1 GAADPARLLALPDER
16 LPAVRLPVRLLRGAG
31 TQLRGWAVRCRALR
45 VAAGR
50 RQHGAAAA
58 LVDHLRLRSHCD
70 ATPAAQPRAGLAR
83 THRAARSGLRRY
95 RALRIRPPDPR
106 RLRPAAQRLPVGV
119 LRAGGHP
126 RPARERRHHLAGHA
140 DGAGAQ
146 ARPGRCEPSPRHV
159 PVDVLALPRRGVDR
173 RLHLCIPD
181 GRAAMSEHIEENE
194 ELEHDTLH
202 ITVGGY
208 VTGFVLAVILTAIP
222 FWLVMGKVLESPTVT
237 TFIILALAM
246 VQIYVHMVFFLHM
259 TSKAE
264 GGWAWM
270 SLIFPLVLLVITL
283 SGSLWI
289 TYHLKT
295 NTMPLMPE
303 QARKLP

>member
-1 GAADPARLLALPDER
+1 
-16 LPAVRLPVRLLRGAG
+16 
-31 TQLRGWAVRCRALR
+31 
-45 VAAGR
+45 
-50 RQHGAAAA
+50 
-58 LVDHLRLRSHCD
+58 
-70 ATPAAQPRAGLAR
+70 
-83 THRAARSGLRRY
+83 
-95 RALRIRPPDPR
+95 
-106 RLRPAAQRLPVGV
+106 
-119 LRAGGHP
+119 
-126 RPARERRHHLAGHA
+126 
-140 DGAGAQ
+140 
-146 ARPGRCEPSPRHV
+146 
-159 PVDVLALPRRGVDR
+159 
-173 RLHLCIPD
+173 
-181 GRAAMSEHIEENE
+181 MSEHIEENE

-246 VQIYVHMVFFLHM
+246 LQIYVHMVFFLHM

-270 SLIFPLVLLVITL
+270 SLIFTLVLLVITL